1 MKDDGRFEAME
12 IKTAILFAN
21 LANFFA
27 SFLSFFVIDRFG

>member
-12 IKTAILFAN
+12 IKTAIFLTN

-27 SFLSFFVIDRFG
+27 SFLSILVVDSFG